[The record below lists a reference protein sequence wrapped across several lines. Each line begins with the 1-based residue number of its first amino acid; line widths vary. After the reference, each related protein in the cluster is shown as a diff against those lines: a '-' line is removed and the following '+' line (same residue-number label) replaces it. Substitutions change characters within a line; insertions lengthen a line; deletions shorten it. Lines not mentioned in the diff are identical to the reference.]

1 MTSLAGVG
9 IGLAVSGKSNL
20 IASGEASV
28 EIIKKN
34 INRKNRMSA
43 RAPVSTSDASLALFL
58 KFIEL
63 GFRRWFVKNI

>member
-1 MTSLAGVG
+1 MSPNSRQSIIQLDELT
-9 IGLAVSGKSNL
+9 IHL

-63 GFRRWFVKNI
+63 RFRSWLVKNI